1 MSKRK
6 ELKEA
11 IYDTEREIEAI
22 EKKLF
27 RSQTVLLLDLLDGKT
42 PNKTEVD
49 FFKMYASLIEHDRRK
64 LVEYTAELNKNR
76 NKKED

>member
-1 MSKRK
+1 MSKRRD
-6 ELKEA
+6 LKEA
-11 IYDTEREIEAI
+11 IVDVEREIEAI

-49 FFKMYASLIEHDRRK
+49 FFKMYASLIEHDRK
-64 LVEYTAELNKNR
+64 QLVELNNQLNKG
-76 NKKED
+76 KKDE